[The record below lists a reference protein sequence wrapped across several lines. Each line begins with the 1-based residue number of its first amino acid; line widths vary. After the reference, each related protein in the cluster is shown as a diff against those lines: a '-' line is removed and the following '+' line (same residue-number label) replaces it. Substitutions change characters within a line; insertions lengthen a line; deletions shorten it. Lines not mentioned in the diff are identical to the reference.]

1 MGTSITSCEESKAVL
16 TPEVV
21 KFALLTCRRATAWF
35 SVGIVG
41 GTQVVELIYALSR
54 AKSPIW
60 NETSIG
66 YVISTYGVGKGS

>member
-1 MGTSITSCEESKAVL
+1 ML

-21 KFALLTCRRATAWF
+21 KFALLTCRPATAWF
-35 SVGIVG
+35 SVGIAG

-60 NETSIG
+60 NEISIG
-66 YVISTYGVGKGS
+66 YVVSTCGAGKGS